1 MNVHENIGD
10 FFNRPR
16 HQIVVDLLEY
26 FLHTEQ
32 RFTFENECQALT
44 AVQVDDTEI
53 SSHDEQ
59 YVHLANY
66 R

>member
-53 SSHDEQ
+53 
-59 YVHLANY
+59 
-66 R
+66 